1 MSAIPEDCAARVF
14 GAMKESLPRARVDEA
29 VHEIG
34 RLQREIEFEGGSPAD
49 SLQQA
54 AQRYGQRLELA
65 AMIEQRNAAI
75 NARVFAERLQYVRTV
90 WKGREAEG
98 LRALLT
104 GSVEGRRGAR
114 ASAAR
119 EQGAIMGQYFGQVTT
134 ELERAGLLGAFKTGA
149 LDDDVARALWQL
161 NEREPRLDGIP
172 ADAVTIARAVH
183 KAQEVAR
190 ADANKAG
197 AWIGKLSGWI
207 TRQSHDPWK
216 LVKRGP
222 QAWVDTIAPRL
233 DWARME
239 AQHGPIKD
247 RAKWLSE
254 TYTNL
259 AGGMHLKT
267 PGAEN
272 NTGFKGPGNLAKR
285 MSQDRVLH
293 FKSADDWLAYNREYG
308 MGNLRESVFRGL
320 KSSAENTG
328 LMRVLGP
335 NPEAMFTRLIDQTR
349 RDVREGAN
357 VKAMRAFDKATAEDG
372 WLSRRLNEVTGR
384 ANIAVDELWAR
395 RASNVRAWQ
404 SMAKLGGAVISSIT
418 DIGTYASEMSYQGRG
433 FLSGIGEAI
442 GAIAQGRP
450 KGEQREI
457 LSSLG
462 VFFDSLSSDITRTGS
477 LDETMGGR
485 TSRMLQGYFKW
496 NLLNWWTDSLRGSA
510 ALSMSHH
517 LALQA
522 GKSFDDL
529 GPELRRV
536 LELFDVKPA
545 DWDHMRA
552 KGVRTDETGTAF
564 LVPDNLDEAAARK
577 LRSYIVDRAETA
589 VLQPD
594 ADARAMLRQGTRPG
608 TVIGEMARFVAQFK
622 GFPAAYARQVLGRE
636 IYGRG
641 PQAFGDGAVA
651 GLAQLIVT
659 STVLGY
665 AAMTAKDMLK
675 GKTPRDPKDP
685 NTIIKAF
692 TQGGGA
698 GIYGDFL
705 FGEYN
710 RFGQSPLETAAG
722 PALGTAADVGRLWA
736 KMIRGEADAGDAL
749 RLAQNNT
756 PYLNL
761 FYTRIA
767 LDYLILYDV
776 QEAIAP
782 GTLRRMERRAKR
794 DQGQTFLISPS
805 QDRLRPFTD

>member
-1 MSAIPEDCAARVF
+1 MSAIPADCAAKIAAAL
-14 GAMKESLPRARVDEA
+14 GAKLTRPRVDEVA
-29 VHEIG
+29 GEVARI
-34 RLQREIEFEGGSPAD
+34 QRELELEGSSPAD
-49 SLQQA
+49 SLRQA
-54 AQRYGQRLELA
+54 AQRYAQRLELA
-65 AMIEQRNAAI
+65 TLIEQRNAAI
-75 NARVFAERLQYVRTV
+75 NARVFAELLQYVRTV

-134 ELERAGLLGAFKTGA
+134 ELERAGLIDAFSTGA

-161 NEREPRLDGIP
+161 NEAAPRLDGIP
-172 ADAVTIARAVH
+172 ADAVTIARALH

-216 LVKRGP
+216 LVKRGS
-222 QAWVDTIAPRL
+222 QAWADAIAPRL

-239 AQHGPIKD
+239 SQHGPIKD
-247 RAKWLSE
+247 RAKWLAE

-259 AGGMHLKT
+259 AGGMHLKA

-272 NTGFKGPGNLAKR
+272 NTGFKGPGNLGKR
-285 MSQDRVLH
+285 MSQERVLH

-335 NPEAMFTRLIDQTR
+335 NPEAMFTRLVDQLR
-349 RDVREGAN
+349 RNVREGAN
-357 VKAMRAFDKATAEDG
+357 VKAMKAFDKATAEDG
-372 WLSRRLNEVTGR
+372 WLSRRLSEITGK

-529 GPELRRV
+529 GPELRRA
-536 LELFDVKPA
+536 LELFDVKAA

>member
-1 MSAIPEDCAARVF
+1 M
-14 GAMKESLPRARVDEA
+14 
-29 VHEIG
+29 
-34 RLQREIEFEGGSPAD
+34 
-49 SLQQA
+49 
-54 AQRYGQRLELA
+54 
-65 AMIEQRNAAI
+65 
-75 NARVFAERLQYVRTV
+75 
-90 WKGREAEG
+90 
-98 LRALLT
+98 RALLT

-216 LVKRGP
+216 LVKRGS
-222 QAWVDTIAPRL
+222 QAWADAIAPRL

-239 AQHGPIKD
+239 SQHGPIKD
-247 RAKWLSE
+247 RAKWLAE

-259 AGGMHLKT
+259 AGGMHLKA

-272 NTGFKGPGNLAKR
+272 NTGFKGPGNLGKR
-285 MSQDRVLH
+285 MSQERVLH

-335 NPEAMFTRLIDQTR
+335 NPEAMFTRLVDQLR

-357 VKAMRAFDKATAEDG
+357 VNAMKAFDKATAEDG
-372 WLSRRLNEVTGR
+372 WLSRRLSEITGK

-496 NLLNWWTDSLRGSA
+496 NLLNWWTDSLRGSRRCRCRIT
-510 ALSMSHH
+510 SHC
-517 LALQA
+517 
-522 GKSFDDL
+522 
-529 GPELRRV
+529 RR
-536 LELFDVKPA
+536 
-545 DWDHMRA
+545 
-552 KGVRTDETGTAF
+552 G
-564 LVPDNLDEAAARK
+564 
-577 LRSYIVDRAETA
+577 
-589 VLQPD
+589 
-594 ADARAMLRQGTRPG
+594 
-608 TVIGEMARFVAQFK
+608 
-622 GFPAAYARQVLGRE
+622 
-636 IYGRG
+636 
-641 PQAFGDGAVA
+641 
-651 GLAQLIVT
+651 
-659 STVLGY
+659 
-665 AAMTAKDMLK
+665 
-675 GKTPRDPKDP
+675 
-685 NTIIKAF
+685 
-692 TQGGGA
+692 
-698 GIYGDFL
+698 
-705 FGEYN
+705 
-710 RFGQSPLETAAG
+710 
-722 PALGTAADVGRLWA
+722 
-736 KMIRGEADAGDAL
+736 
-749 RLAQNNT
+749 
-756 PYLNL
+756 
-761 FYTRIA
+761 
-767 LDYLILYDV
+767 
-776 QEAIAP
+776 
-782 GTLRRMERRAKR
+782 
-794 DQGQTFLISPS
+794 SPS
-805 QDRLRPFTD
+805 TISGRNCAVRLSCST

>member
-1 MSAIPEDCAARVF
+1 MSTIPADCVARISSALGEKV
-14 GAMKESLPRARVDEA
+14 PRSRVDEVA
-29 VHEIG
+29 KEID
-34 RLQREIEFEGGSPAD
+34 RLQREVVREGGSPAD
-49 SLQQA
+49 SLRQA
-54 AQRYGQRLELA
+54 TQRYANQLQLA
-65 AMIEQRNAAI
+65 AIIEQRNSAI
-75 NARVFAERLQYVRTV
+75 NARLFAERLQYVRTA

-119 EQGAIMGQYFGQVTT
+119 EQSALMGQYFGQVTT

-190 ADANKAG
+190 ADANRAG

-216 LVKRGP
+216 LVKRGS
-222 QAWVDTIAPRL
+222 QAWADAIAPRL

-239 AQHGPIKD
+239 SQHGPIKD
-247 RAKWLSE
+247 RAKWLAE

-259 AGGMHLKT
+259 AGGMHLKA

-293 FKSADDWLAYNREYG
+293 FKSADDWLAYNREFG
-308 MGNLRESVFRGL
+308 TGNLRESVFRGL

-328 LMRVLGP
+328 LMRVFGP
-335 NPEAMFTRLIDQTR
+335 NPEAMYTRLVDQLR
-349 RDVREGAN
+349 RDVRESAN
-357 VKAMRAFDKATAEDG
+357 VKAMKEFDKATAEDG
-372 WLSRRLNEVTGR
+372 WLSRRVNEVTGK

-395 RASNVRAWQ
+395 RGSNIRAWQ

-418 DIGTYASEMSYQGRG
+418 DLATYGAEMHYQGRG

-442 GAIAQGRP
+442 GGLVQGRA

-485 TSRMLQGYFKW
+485 TSRLLQSYFNW

-517 LALQA
+517 LALQV
-522 GKSFDDL
+522 GRKSFDDL
-529 GPELRRV
+529 GPEL
-536 LELFDVKPA
+536 
-545 DWDHMRA
+545 
-552 KGVRTDETGTAF
+552 
-564 LVPDNLDEAAARK
+564 
-577 LRSYIVDRAETA
+577 
-589 VLQPD
+589 
-594 ADARAMLRQGTRPG
+594 
-608 TVIGEMARFVAQFK
+608 
-622 GFPAAYARQVLGRE
+622 
-636 IYGRG
+636 
-641 PQAFGDGAVA
+641 
-651 GLAQLIVT
+651 
-659 STVLGY
+659 
-665 AAMTAKDMLK
+665 
-675 GKTPRDPKDP
+675 
-685 NTIIKAF
+685 
-692 TQGGGA
+692 
-698 GIYGDFL
+698 
-705 FGEYN
+705 
-710 RFGQSPLETAAG
+710 
-722 PALGTAADVGRLWA
+722 
-736 KMIRGEADAGDAL
+736 
-749 RLAQNNT
+749 
-756 PYLNL
+756 
-761 FYTRIA
+761 
-767 LDYLILYDV
+767 
-776 QEAIAP
+776 AP
-782 GTLRRMERRAKR
+782 
-794 DQGQTFLISPS
+794 
-805 QDRLRPFTD
+805 